1 MVSLL
6 PVKQIVAKPKQR
18 RRRSRIAPFILGSVL
33 FHLLLLLLLV
43 IYQFD
48 FIDKQAKKEKQPEFI
63 EITELPVPKEKET
76 KPPEKTKRLAERSR
90 TVPEEKTRDKFTKR
104 SVTTPP
110 VPETIPQPKPKPKP
124 EVKKQEPK
132 KPEKQVV
139 KKTETKTAKKTAKNT
154 TDTEIRKRDL
164 MRKEVLASLPKE
176 QLKEESRENTRTVD
190 RPQRKEIPDI
200 SKEELFS
207 NVPKNFPKPAQTTPD
222 YLGARDVNKK
232 EDTVELSTTEFKYI
246 SYFAKLKRQI
256 ESVWNYPQES
266 RYRGEQGQ
274 LFLIFTIR
282 SNGDLE
288 NIELLTSSGYA
299 RLDNEALRAIRVAA
313 PFPPFPKDWGAL
325 EKLNIKATFIY
336 EFGGFI
342 R

>member
-1 MVSLL
+1 M
-6 PVKQIVAKPKQR
+6 KQIQIRPERR
-18 RRRSRIAPFILGSVL
+18 RRRSRILPYILGSII
-33 FHLLLLLLLV
+33 FHLLLLLLFIV
-43 IYQFD
+43 YQFD
-48 FIDKQAKKEKQPEFI
+48 FIDRRAKDEKKQPEFI

-90 TVPEEKTRDKFTKR
+90 EVPEEKTRDEFTKR
-104 SVTTPP
+104 SVNTPP
-110 VPETIPQPKPKPKP
+110 LPEPVPQQKPKPKVQKQ
-124 EVKKQEPK
+124 ETRKTEKKVEKKSETKVVKEKKQDR
-132 KPEKQVV
+132 
-139 KKTETKTAKKTAKNT
+139 TAQ
-154 TDTEIRKRDL
+154 EISKADL
-164 MRKEVLASLPKE
+164 LRKETLDSLRKE
-176 QLKEESRENTRTVD
+176 QYKKQPEESSKPSEQPRTNET
-190 RPQRKEIPDI
+190 PEI

-207 NVPKNFPKPAQTTPD
+207 NVPSSFPQVAQNTPD

-232 EDTVELSTTEFKYI
+232 EDTVELSTTEYKYI

-256 ESVWNYPQES
+256 EGVWNYPQES
-266 RYRGEQGQ
+266 RYKGEQGQ

-288 NIELLTSSGYA
+288 NIELLSSSGYA

-313 PFPPFPKDWGAL
+313 PYPPFPKDWGSL

>member
-6 PVKQIVAKPKQR
+6 PVKHIHVKPKQR
-18 RRRSRIAPFILGSVL
+18 RRRSQLVPFILGSIL
-33 FHLLLLLLLV
+33 FHLLLLLIFV
-43 IYQFD
+43 VYQFD
-48 FIDKQAKKEKQPEFI
+48 FLDKQAKKEQKQPEFI

-76 KPPEKTKRLAERSR
+76 KPPEKTKRLAERSH
-90 TVPEEKTRDKFTKR
+90 TVPEETTRDEFTKR
-104 SVTTPP
+104 SITTPQ
-110 VPETIPQPKPKPKP
+110 VPKTVPQPKPKP
-124 EVKKQEPK
+124 EVKKQETK
-132 KPEKQVV
+132 KPEKEVV
-139 KKTETKTAKKTAKNT
+139 KEPETKTAKKTTQDT

-164 MRKEVLASLPKE
+164 LRKEVLASLPKE
-176 QLKEESRENTRTVD
+176 QLKKESRETTRTVE
-190 RPQRKEIPDI
+190 RPQREEIPDI

-207 NVPKNFPKPAQTTPD
+207 NVPRTFPQTAQTTPD

-256 ESVWNYPQES
+256 EAVWNYPQES

-274 LFLIFTIR
+274 LFLVFTIR

-288 NIELLTSSGYA
+288 NIELLSSSGYA

-313 PFPPFPKDWGAL
+313 PYAPFPKDWGAL

>member
-1 MVSLL
+1 
-6 PVKQIVAKPKQR
+6 
-18 RRRSRIAPFILGSVL
+18 
-33 FHLLLLLLLV
+33 
-43 IYQFD
+43 
-48 FIDKQAKKEKQPEFI
+48 
-63 EITELPVPKEKET
+63 
-76 KPPEKTKRLAERSR
+76 
-90 TVPEEKTRDKFTKR
+90 
-104 SVTTPP
+104 
-110 VPETIPQPKPKPKP
+110 
-124 EVKKQEPK
+124 
-132 KPEKQVV
+132 
-139 KKTETKTAKKTAKNT
+139 
-154 TDTEIRKRDL
+154 

-325 EKLNIKATFIY
+325 EKLNIKATFLY